1 MFISEAFAQVAPAPA
16 SSSGGFGVEQ
26 LIMFGLMLFG
36 ADVVSTLENG
46 GKLVIR
52 SFAQILMLFHVD
64 AKGWLEFNLPP
75 QLAAL
80 SVAVISWPGSVVLG
94 APGLILGALLPT
106 QRDGKKRRTAAQP
119 PIQR

>member
-1 MFISEAFAQVAPAPA
+1 MVIVRFISV
-16 SSSGGFGVEQ
+16 V

-36 ADVVSTLENG
+36 ADVVSTLENN

-64 AKGWLEFNLPP
+64 AKGWIELNLPP

-80 SVAVISWPGSVVLG
+80 TLVVISWPGSIILG
-94 APGLILGALLPT
+94 APGLILSVLMPAPEA
-106 QRDGKKRRTAAQP
+106 KKRVPAQP
-119 PIQR
+119 PIRR

>member
-1 MFISEAFAQVAPAPA
+1 MFVLRFLSII
-16 SSSGGFGVEQ
+16 

-36 ADVVSTLENG
+36 ADVVSTLENN

-52 SFAQILMLFHVD
+52 SFALILMLFHVD
-64 AKGWLEFNLPP
+64 AKAWLEFHLPP

-80 SVAVISWPGSVVLG
+80 LVAVISWPGSVVLG
-94 APGLILGALLPT
+94 APGLILSALLPAQHDT
-106 QRDGKKRRTAAQP
+106 KKRSPAQP

>member
-1 MFISEAFAQVAPAPA
+1 MFILRFISII
-16 SSSGGFGVEQ
+16 

-94 APGLILGALLPT
+94 APGLILGALLPAN
-106 QRDGKKRRTAAQP
+106 RDAKKRRTAVQP

>member
-1 MFISEAFAQVAPAPA
+1 MFVLRFFSVL
-16 SSSGGFGVEQ
+16 
-26 LIMFGLMLFG
+26 LIMLGLMLFG
-36 ADVVSTLENG
+36 ADVVSTLENN

-64 AKGWLEFNLPP
+64 AKGWLEFSLPP

-80 SVAVISWPGSVVLG
+80 SVTVISWPGSIVLG
-94 APGLILGALLPT
+94 APGLILSALMPAHH
-106 QRDGKKRRTAAQP
+106 DAKKRSAAQP

>member
-1 MFISEAFAQVAPAPA
+1 MFVLRFISVI
-16 SSSGGFGVEQ
+16 

-36 ADVVSTLENG
+36 ADVVSTLENN

-52 SFAQILMLFHVD
+52 SFAQILMLFHLD
-64 AKGWLEFNLPP
+64 AKGWLELDLPP

-80 SVAVISWPGSVVLG
+80 SVTVISWPGSIVLG
-94 APGLILGALLPT
+94 APGLILSALLPA
-106 QRDGKKRRTAAQP
+106 QQDGKKRSPTSHP

>member
-1 MFISEAFAQVAPAPA
+1 MFVLRFISVI
-16 SSSGGFGVEQ
+16 

-36 ADVVSTLENG
+36 ADVVTTLEMN

-52 SFAQILMLFHVD
+52 SFAQILMLFHMD
-64 AKGWLEFNLPP
+64 AKAWLEMNLPP

-80 SVAVISWPGSVVLG
+80 SVTVISWPGSIVLG
-94 APGLILGALLPT
+94 APGLILSALLPA
-106 QRDGKKRRTAAQP
+106 QHDAKKRPAAQP

>member
-1 MFISEAFAQVAPAPA
+1 MFVLRFFSII
-16 SSSGGFGVEQ
+16 

-36 ADVVSTLENG
+36 ADVVSTLENS

-64 AKGWLEFNLPP
+64 AKAWLELNLPP

-94 APGLILGALLPT
+94 APGLILSALLPA
-106 QRDGKKRRTAAQP
+106 QHDGKKRRPAAQP